1 MWKLPNYPGLPPES
15 LATRKRLLYITYPA
29 HGDRDGCGS
38 ALRRRGGVMKH
49 PRLSLCHVHLGFPR
63 KTRTQFCLPCCVRA
77 RLRPFVRPPDADVP
91 RDPNEEFARNEICK
105 LSNKLI
111 TPSLSDRANATGEVD
126 GAGDH
131 LSRVY
136 DEA

>member
-1 MWKLPNYPGLPPES
+1 MVVVL
-15 LATRKRLLYITYPA
+15 R
-29 HGDRDGCGS
+29 CGVAAARWSTPVSVSCPCPSRVSEENENAILS
-38 ALRRRGGVMKH
+38 ALLRA
-49 PRLSLCHVHLGFPR
+49 CA
-63 KTRTQFCLPCCVRA
+63 RTSVP
-77 RLRPFVRPPDADVP
+77 PVRPSTGP

-111 TPSLSDRANATGEVD
+111 TPSFSDRANATGEVD